1 MELENAKNKSIN
13 EQYEGYCVDLIKEIA
28 RILEFKY
35 QIKLVDD
42 GVHGRKNERGEW
54 NGMIKE
60 LIEGVSL
67 IIFLAIIFQL
77 FKQYNII

>member
-13 EQYEGYCVDLIKEIA
+13 EQYEGYCIDLIKEIA

-60 LIEGVSL
+60 LIEGVSFFVCL
-67 IIFLAIIFQL
+67 QSH
-77 FKQYNII
+77 

>member
-1 MELENAKNKSIN
+1 MEVEDSETKPVN

-35 QIKLVDD
+35 VIKLVDD

-60 LIEGVSL
+60 LIEGVRTHL
-67 IIFLAIIFQL
+67 VLVRT
-77 FKQYNII
+77 